1 MLTQR
6 LLGVRNPVGMLEILP
21 QSATRIECTGNLTK
35 IARNN
40 MRAMK
45 KGDLAFFYHSNCKKP
60 GIVGIME
67 IVQEHSVD
75 GQRYGKRVP
84 VSDSS
89 RSIFTNDPSTTESA
103 FDPNH
108 PYYDGK
114 STRENPKWNVVHVEF
129 RRKFDE
135 IISLDKLKT
144 FAKSG
149 GALENLQTL
158 RMSRLSVSAVTP
170 NEWDFILGQVQSQ
183 NEDDE

>member
-21 QSATRIECTGNLTK
+21 QSAARTECTGKLTK

-75 GQRYGKRVP
+75 GQRYGKGLP

-89 RSIFTNDPSTTESA
+89 RSILLTTARLQRAHSIRITLITMGSPPERTQSGLLFASSFAANLMKSFRLTN
-103 FDPNH
+103 
-108 PYYDGK
+108 
-114 STRENPKWNVVHVEF
+114 
-129 RRKFDE
+129 
-135 IISLDKLKT
+135 
-144 FAKSG
+144 
-149 GALENLQTL
+149 
-158 RMSRLSVSAVTP
+158 
-170 NEWDFILGQVQSQ
+170 
-183 NEDDE
+183 